1 VLLTIP
7 EIKKNYIDTGKVRY
21 IFRNFPLAFHANAQ
35 KAAEAA
41 LCAGAQGGFWPM
53 HDKLF
58 AAQSAWS
65 GLADVT
71 DAFAGYA
78 GELGLDAAAMR
89 VCLESGRFAAQVA
102 LEVKEGQAAGV
113 GGTPSFLLNGQ
124 LMVGAYPYSEFQ
136 RRIEAE
142 LAK

>member
-21 IFRNFPLAFHANAQ
+21 IFRDFPLSFHPNAE

-41 LCAGAQGGFWPM
+41 HCAGAQGAFWAM

-58 AAQSAWS
+58 SAQSAWS
-65 GLADVT
+65 GLADVN

-78 GELGLDAAAMR
+78 GQMGLDVAAFRA
-89 VCLESGRFAAQVA
+89 CLESGQFAAQITR
-102 LEVKEGQAAGV
+102 EVQEGQAAGV
-113 GGTPSFLLNGQ
+113 GGTPSFLINGQ
-124 LMVGAYPYSEFQ
+124 LMVGAYPYSEFE

-142 LAK
+142 LAR

>member
-7 EIKKNYIDTGKVRY
+7 ALKKNYIDTGKVRY
-21 IFRNFPLAFHANAQ
+21 IFKDFPLSFHPNAQ

-41 LCAGAQGGFWPM
+41 HCAGAQGAYWAM

-58 AAQSAWS
+58 SAQSAWS
-65 GLADVT
+65 GLADVNDT
-71 DAFAGYA
+71 FAGYA
-78 GELGLDAAAMR
+78 GEMGLDVTAFRA
-89 VCLESGRFAAQVA
+89 CLESSQFAVQVA
-102 LEVKEGQAAGV
+102 QEVKEGQAAGV
-113 GGTPSFLLNGQ
+113 GGTPSFLINGQ
-124 LMVGAYPYSEFQ
+124 LMVGAYPYSEFE

>member
-1 VLLTIP
+1 MLLTVP

-21 IFRNFPLAFHANAQ
+21 IFRDFPLAFHPNAQ

-41 LCAGAQGGFWPM
+41 HCAGAQGAFIEM

-58 AAQSAWS
+58 SAQSAWS
-65 GLADVT
+65 GLAAVT

-78 GELGLDAAAMR
+78 KELGLDVAAFR
-89 VCLESGRFAAQVA
+89 TCLESGQFAAQIA
-102 LEVKEGQAAGV
+102 QEVKAGQSKGV
-113 GGTPSFLLNGQ
+113 GGTPSFVLNGK